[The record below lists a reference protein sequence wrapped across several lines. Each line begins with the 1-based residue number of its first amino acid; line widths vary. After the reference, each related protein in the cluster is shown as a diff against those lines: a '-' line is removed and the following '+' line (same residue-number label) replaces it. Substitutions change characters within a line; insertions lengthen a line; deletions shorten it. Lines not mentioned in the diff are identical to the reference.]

1 MARALSAL
9 TALLALLSLVAQG
22 AVVERLVG
30 PRPLLVLGTMLAFFT
45 IWAGVAALLVHG
57 VAAVRGRPLSPGWH
71 GAVLAWTALVG
82 VAFHLLLAAQAGAP
96 GSPFATGLG
105 WWSTQGLHT
114 ALPLLVAGHWLALA
128 PKAGL
133 SWRHALL
140 WLLLPLLYLV
150 LALAQAA
157 VAGSSPYPFL
167 DPSRLGWGGVARSV
181 GGLLVAVLLLHFGI
195 VGLARL
201 MTAPPRPGA
210 SARPGPRPR

>member
-9 TALLALLSLVAQG
+9 TALVALVSLGAQA

-30 PRPLLVLGTMLAFFT
+30 PRPLLVLATMLAFFT

-57 VAAVRGRPLSPGWH
+57 VAALRGPLSAGWH
-71 GAVLAWTALVG
+71 GAALAWTALVG
-82 VAFHLLLAAQAGAP
+82 VAFHLLLAAEAGAP
-96 GSPFATGLG
+96 GSPFASGLG

-114 ALPLLVAGHWLALA
+114 ALPLLVLLHWLLAA

-140 WLLLPLLYLV
+140 WLGLPLLYLL
-150 LALAQAA
+150 LALAQAGA
-157 VAGSSPYPFL
+157 AGSSPYPFL

-181 GGLLVAVLLLHFGI
+181 AGLLAAVLLLHGGI
-195 VGLARL
+195 VGAARL
-201 MTAPPRPGA
+201 MSGPRRRGA
-210 SARPGPRPR
+210 SAPAGPRPR